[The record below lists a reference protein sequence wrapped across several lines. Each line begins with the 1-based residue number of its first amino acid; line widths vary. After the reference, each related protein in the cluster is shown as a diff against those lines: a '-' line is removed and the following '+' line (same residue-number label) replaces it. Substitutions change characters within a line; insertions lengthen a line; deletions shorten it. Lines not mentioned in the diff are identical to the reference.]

1 MVNVLLLVLFWIGSI
16 QAAIVPTYGNFAVDR
31 LLDQAIYLTTTAN
44 EEIVVTSLDATTNR
58 HLQPLDYLTHVN
70 GIKILSGGL
79 AEFLRNGEKEAVIP
93 VIDDADEKEGGN
105 RLLGF
110 VKLTPFTATTGAADK
125 ADIQYRRGDIVYDN
139 SETVF
144 VSGIG
149 ATAGGGSC
157 LTSRDCFFHNGTCVN
172 GACLC
177 PESQR
182 GAHCQVH
189 LTTDQ
194 IVLEA
199 NMQVR
204 QPHPHPHPQYILLSV
219 PAYIQSLS
227 YILWCVP

>member
-1 MVNVLLLVLFWIGSI
+1 MVIYAFLLVIWIASI
-16 QAAIVPTYGNFAVDR
+16 QAATVPTYGNFAVER

-44 EEIVVTSLDATTNR
+44 EEIVVTSLDVSTNR

-79 AEFLRNGEKEAVIP
+79 AEFLRNGEKEAIIP

-110 VKLTPFTATTGAADK
+110 VKLTPFTAISGAADK
-125 ADIQYRRGDIVYDN
+125 ADIQYRRGDIVYDS

-157 LTSRDCFFHNGTCVN
+157 LTSRDCFFHNGTCIN

-189 LTTDQ
+189 LTNDQ
-194 IVLEA
+194 IALEA
-199 NMQVR
+199 NTLVC
-204 QPHPHPHPQYILLSV
+204 HHS
-219 PAYIQSLS
+219 
-227 YILWCVP
+227 